1 MPCINNRRDDEMDK
15 NQLNQRRSNNLN
27 TTVMII
33 SVIIAIVLLLLLPAG
48 IFGLYRL
55 GRSLPPEPPERLEP
69 WEANFADRSPQ
80 WSYDGDTIVIN
91 VGNRL
96 DAVNLSDGTSLSI
109 TGKEGKEQYSASLSS
124 SGQLAYQS
132 SSYDGASG
140 RYERHIAVADVGDGF
155 FKVLKQDEQK
165 DPLYPVWSPD
175 GSRFAYIVEA
185 AVSNEDD
192 SPPSRQMVV
201 INYDDFSER
210 HFDIQLFTRS
220 RTDFIADAEVSD
232 KVVWS
237 NDGGRIAFSGM
248 EFVGGDLD
256 YRLAKYRISTIGVDG
271 LNERIVVE
279 TVSQWPDARPSL
291 PAWSLLDDRLYFV
304 KRGRA
309 QGIWFSEL
317 YSIKNDGTGQRLIVE
332 LDDIEVRQ
340 LKLSPD
346 GMKLL
351 LDGSYVVGLDGTGPK
366 RLMEDYGQPTYG
378 SWSPD
383 GSRIAIYTEY
393 DRVLSTVARDGSDI
407 QRVWPRVSTQS
418 DSG

>member
-1 MPCINNRRDDEMDK
+1 MPCINCQGDEMDK
-15 NQLNQRRSNNLN
+15 TQLYKRRLS
-27 TTVMII
+27 TI
-33 SVIIAIVLLLLLPAG
+33 VIIILLLLLSLAA
-48 IFGLYRL
+48 YRPGCQL
-55 GRSLPPEPPERLEP
+55 GDRAELPLEL
-69 WEANFADRSPQ
+69 WEANFADRTPQ

-96 DAVNLSDGTSLSI
+96 DAVNLSEGTSLSI

-124 SGQLAYQS
+124 NDQLVYQS

-175 GSRFAYIVEA
+175 GSRFAYIIQGSSITE
-185 AVSNEDD
+185 SIYF
-192 SPPSRQMVV
+192 PRRMVV
-201 INYDDFSER
+201 TNRDNFREK
-210 HFDIQLFTRS
+210 HFDIPLFSRS
-220 RTDFIADAEVSD
+220 WIGLLDDAEVGD

-237 NDGGRIAFSGM
+237 NNGQRIAFTGIK
-248 EFVGGDLD
+248 FVGES
-256 YRLAKYRISTIGVDG
+256 LARYRISTIGVDG

-279 TVSQWPDARPSL
+279 TVSLWPEADLSL
-291 PAWSLLDDRLYFV
+291 PAWSPLDDRLYFV

-309 QGIWFSEL
+309 QSIWFSEL
-317 YSIKNDGTGQRLIVE
+317 YSVKNDGTDQRLIAN
-332 LDDIEVRQ
+332 LGDIEVRQ
-340 LKLSPD
+340 LSLSPD
-346 GMKLL
+346 GMRLL

-393 DRVLSTVARDGSDI
+393 DRVLSTMAWDGSDI
-407 QRVWPRVSTQS
+407 QRVWPRVGTQS

>member
-1 MPCINNRRDDEMDK
+1 
-15 NQLNQRRSNNLN
+15 
-27 TTVMII
+27 MITSI
-33 SVIIAIVLLLLLPAG
+33 IIAIVLFLLLSAG

-55 GRSLPPEPPERLEP
+55 ERSLPPEPPERLEP

-96 DAVNLSDGTSLSI
+96 LAVNLNEEPPFDI
-109 TGKEGKEQYSASLSS
+109 NGKKDKEQYSASLSS
-124 SGQLAYQS
+124 SGQLVYQS
-132 SSYDGASG
+132 SSYNSTSG
-140 RYERHIAVADVGDGF
+140 SYERHIVVTDIGNGA
-155 FKVLKQDEQK
+155 FKVLTQDEQK

-192 SPPSRQMVV
+192 FPSRRMVV

-317 YSIKNDGTGQRLIVE
+317 YSIKNDGTDQRLIVE
-332 LDDIEVRQ
+332 LGDIEVRQ

-346 GMKLL
+346 GMRLL

-383 GSRIAIYTEY
+383 GSRIAIYTKY

-407 QRVWPRVSTQS
+407 QRVWPRVSTQN
-418 DSG
+418 DNKGTG